1 MIRAGEIN
9 IVMNKRISTFLF
21 ITTMVLVA
29 IFYNY
34 QEIVFKRPQS
44 VHKWRQADCASIAL
58 NYYQGGF
65 NLKHSETHNL
75 TSDGGTSGK
84 SLTSEVPILYLSVA
98 SLYKVFGYH
107 DSVYRI
113 FNTLLFFLGL
123 FFLFRLFS
131 YLLKDPFW
139 AISLTLLFFTAPVL
153 VYYGNNYLP
162 NSSALAFSIAGWY
175 YFTRYWTENTP
186 KWFYFSLALFFIA
199 AMLKV
204 TALFSLIAITG
215 IFLLDITG
223 IKKVKS
229 EGKLFSKPAQQI
241 GAIALVF
248 LLIGCWLLYA
258 HNFNQK
264 HGCSYFSTNIFP
276 IWDLS
281 GAEIKGVL
289 ENVQKLWLPDYFHI
303 SVLLLLAACFVF
315 LIIQFKKANKV
326 LAYSILIVFAECIA
340 YVLLQFWTFADHDYY
355 TIDMYILP
363 VLLVAGASDLLN
375 RHFGKI
381 FKSAIVKTA
390 FAFFVIFN
398 IYYAHKQLNNRY
410 EGWMN
415 DYPQNKDLYTIT
427 PYLRQIGITPQDTV
441 ISIPDVSHVSL
452 YLMNQKGWTEYT
464 DTKFSKS
471 EPVRYNQD
479 SAGISASIRKG
490 AKYLVLNGISEL
502 YRKPYLKPFCTN
514 LAGQYGNILI
524 FNLKSP
530 VKNFSLEDRIISQV
544 LTCDAENLS
553 TDKKLFTG
561 SPDGTAFSNGETQSM
576 EVAHSGQFSSKLN
589 TDRPYGM
596 TIVLKKLQFGESF
609 LITAWRKITGTAK
622 GGIIAS
628 SSPVSYYNGDNKVI
642 ETSPGGWEKIQV
654 EVFIPA
660 ELAGQELS
668 VYVYNPE
675 KDAVY
680 FDDLEIK
687 RYKSIFDISPR

>member
-1 MIRAGEIN
+1 
-9 IVMNKRISTFLF
+9 MNKRFATIIFLAALG
-21 ITTMVLVA
+21 LVA
-29 IFYNY
+29 VFYNY
-34 QEIVFKRPQS
+34 QDIVFKRPQS
-44 VHKWRQADCASIAL
+44 VHKWRQSDCASIAL
-58 NYYQGGF
+58 NYYQGGM
-65 NLKHSETHNL
+65 NLRHSETHNL

-84 SLTSEVPILYLSVA
+84 SLTSEVPILYFSVA
-98 SLYKVFGYH
+98 ALYHLLGYH
-107 DSVYRI
+107 DYIYRI

-123 FFLFRLFS
+123 FFLFRLTHFM
-131 YLLKDPFW
+131 LKDTFW
-139 AISLTLLFFTAPVL
+139 AVSLTLLVFTAPVL
-153 VYYGNNYLP
+153 VYYGNNFLP
-162 NSSALAFSIAGWY
+162 NSSALAFSMAGWY
-175 YFTRYWTENTP
+175 YFTRYMYDSKM
-186 KWFYFSLALFFIA
+186 KWFYISVAFFFVA

-204 TALFSLIAITG
+204 TALFSLFAIAG

-223 IKKVKS
+223 VKKAKPG
-229 EGKLFSKPAQQI
+229 GKLFSKPAQQI
-241 GAIALVF
+241 GAIMTVF
-248 LLIGCWLLYA
+248 LLIGLWLVYV

-289 ENVQKLWLPDYFHI
+289 ENVRKLWLPDYYHI
-303 SVLLLLAACFVF
+303 SVLLLLAACFGF
-315 LIIQFKKANKV
+315 LLINSKKANNV
-326 LAYSILIVFAECIA
+326 LIYSVIIVFTECIA

-363 VLLVAGASDLLN
+363 VLIIISTSDLLN
-375 RHFGKI
+375 RHFNKV
-381 FKSAIVKTA
+381 FKSVFVKIV
-390 FAFFVIFN
+390 FALFLLFN
-398 IYYAHKQLNNRY
+398 IYYAQQQLKNRY

-441 ISIPDVSHVSL
+441 ISIPDMSHVSL
-452 YLMNQKGWTEYT
+452 YLMNQKGWTEYK
-464 DTKFSKS
+464 DSKFSKS

-479 SAGISASIRKG
+479 SAGISASISKG

-553 TDKKLFTG
+553 TDKKLFTS
-561 SPDGTAFSNGETQSM
+561 SPDGTAFSNGETQSK
-576 EVAHSGQFSSKLN
+576 EVAHTGQFSSKLN
-589 TDRPYGM
+589 TDSPYGM
-596 TIVLKKLQFGESF
+596 TIVLKNLQFGESF
-609 LITAWRKITGTAK
+609 LITAWRKTTGTAI

-628 SSPVSYYNGDNKVI
+628 SSPVSYYNGDYKVI
-642 ETSPGGWEKIQV
+642 ETSPGGWEKIQA
-654 EVFIPA
+654 EIFIPA

-680 FDDLEIK
+680 FDDMEIK
-687 RYKSIFDISPR
+687 RYKSIFNISPR

>member
-1 MIRAGEIN
+1 
-9 IVMNKRISTFLF
+9 MNKRFPTILF
-21 ITTMVLVA
+21 IGALALVA
-29 IFYNY
+29 VFYNY

-44 VHKWRQADCASIAL
+44 VHKWRQSDCASIAL
-58 NYYQGGF
+58 NYYQDGM
-65 NLKHSETHNL
+65 NPMHSETHNL

-84 SLTSEVPILYLSVA
+84 SLTSEVPILYFAVA
-98 SLYKVFGYH
+98 ALYHLFGYH
-107 DSVYRI
+107 DYIYRI

-123 FFLFRLFS
+123 FFLFRLMRFILNDTFWS
-131 YLLKDPFW
+131 MSLALLV
-139 AISLTLLFFTAPVL
+139 FTAPVL
-153 VYYGNNYLP
+153 VYYGNNFLP
-162 NSSALAFSIAGWY
+162 NSSALAFSMAGWY
-175 YFTRYWTENTP
+175 YFTRYLYDSKM
-186 KWFYFSLALFFIA
+186 KWFYISVVFFFVA

-204 TALFSLIAITG
+204 TALFSLFAITG
-215 IFLLDITG
+215 IFFLDITG
-223 IKKVKS
+223 IKKVKP

-241 GAIALVF
+241 GAIVSVF
-248 LLIGCWLLYA
+248 LLIGIWLAYV
-258 HNFNQK
+258 HSFNQK

-289 ENVQKLWLPDYFHI
+289 ENVSKLWLPDYYHF
-303 SVLLLLAACFVF
+303 SVLLLLAACFGF
-315 LIIQFKKANKV
+315 LLINFKKANNV
-326 LAYSILIVFAECIA
+326 LIFGTIILFAECIA
-340 YVLLQFWTFADHDYY
+340 YILLQFWTFADHDYY

-363 VLLVAGASDLLN
+363 VLIMISTSDLLN
-375 RHFGKI
+375 RHFSKI
-381 FKSAIVKTA
+381 FKSVFVKTG
-390 FAFFVIFN
+390 FAIFLLFN

-441 ISIPDVSHVSL
+441 ISIPDMSHLSL

-471 EPVRYNQD
+471 DPVRYNQD

-502 YRKPYLKPFCTN
+502 YKKPYLLPFCTN
-514 LAGQYGNILI
+514 LAGRYYNILI

-530 VKNFSLEDRIISQV
+530 MKNFSLNEREISRL

-553 TDKKLFTG
+553 ADNKLFMG
-561 SPDGTAFSNGETQSM
+561 SPEGTEFSNGETQSKD
-576 EVAHSGQFSSKLN
+576 VAHSGQFSSKLN
-589 TDRPYGM
+589 ADSPYGM
-596 TIVLKKLQFGESF
+596 TIVLKGLQFGESF
-609 LITAWRKITGTAK
+609 LITTWRKITKSAK
-622 GGIIAS
+622 GGLIAS
-628 SSPVSYYNGDNKVI
+628 GSSNTFYNGEYKVV
-642 ETSPGGWEKIQV
+642 ETSAGGWEKIQM
-654 EVFIPA
+654 EVFIST

-680 FDDLEIK
+680 FDDLEIT
-687 RYKSIFDISPR
+687 RYKSIFNISSR